1 MIRSIFTIRYS
12 IICVFFLHSC
22 YKQPVNPI
30 NNNLKLMQPKE
41 VTYLALG
48 DSYTIGESV
57 PLSENFPNQLAKS
70 LNSDSV
76 LVTAPQIVAKTGWT
90 TDELLE
96 AVSKTSFRNKYDIVT
111 LLIGVNNQY
120 RNYDINTFRTEFKR
134 LLNMAVNYA
143 SADTK
148 KVYVLSIP
156 DWGVTPFAKSNNRNE
171 EQVGIE
177 IDAYNAICKEEAEK
191 LNITFINITP
201 ISRLAKTDVSLLAN
215 DGLHPSGKMY
225 QLWVKELTKTINL
238 KL

>member
-1 MIRSIFTIRYS
+1 MIKPLFTP
-12 IICVFFLHSC
+12 ICLLTLILLFNSC
-22 YKQPVNPI
+22 AKQNVNPI

-90 TDELLE
+90 TDELLD
-96 AVSKTSFRNKYDIVT
+96 AISKTSFRNKYDIVT

-120 RNYDINTFRTEFKR
+120 RNYDINTFRSEFKR

-143 SADTK
+143 SADTQ

-156 DWGVTPFAKSNNRNE
+156 DWGVTPFAKTNNRNE
-171 EQVGIE
+171 EQVAKE
-177 IDAYNAICKEEAEK
+177 IDTYNAICKEEAEK

>member
-1 MIRSIFTIRYS
+1 MIKPLFTP
-12 IICVFFLHSC
+12 ICFLALILLFNSC
-22 YKQPVNPI
+22 AKQNINPI
-30 NNNLKLMQPKE
+30 NNNIKLMQPRE

-57 PLSENFPNQLAKS
+57 PLAENFPNQLAKS

-90 TDELLE
+90 TDELLD
-96 AVSKTSFRNKYDIVT
+96 AISKTTFRNKYDMVT

-120 RNYDINTFRTEFKR
+120 RNYDIAVFRTEFKK
-134 LLNMAVNYA
+134 LLNLAINFA

-148 KVYVLSIP
+148 KVFVLSIP
-156 DWGVTPFAKSNNRNE
+156 DWGLTPFAQKNGRNE
-171 EQVGIE
+171 AQIAQE
-177 IDAYNAICKEEAEK
+177 INTYNAICKEEAEK
-191 LNITFINITP
+191 LNVKFIDITP
-201 ISRLAKTDVSLLAN
+201 ISRLAKTDLSLLAN

-225 QLWVKELTKTINL
+225 ELWVKELIKTINL